1 MDFSRV
7 EQVKDD
13 FTLLRPV
20 YINGANATEVWL
32 KNGEVLYDKR
42 GIKGVLKAVGRTYMI
57 DFSAQKKKV
66 AELLQR
72 TAIVPFY
79 IDAQRVFI
87 PVKMRKALTAKDAV
101 YGYVDLARLQQVDTV
116 AKNKCRAVVGNGM
129 EIDIF
134 SSRITVVNSLNNGQ
148 QVQAMLA
155 DQVKD
160 ETNDEQIIGLI
171 IKFLRELRNIL
182 Q

>member
-1 MDFSRV
+1 
-7 EQVKDD
+7 
-13 FTLLRPV
+13 
-20 YINGANATEVWL
+20 
-32 KNGEVLYDKR
+32 
-42 GIKGVLKAVGRTYMI
+42 MI
-57 DFSAQKKKV
+57 DFSAQKKKI

-79 IDAQRVFI
+79 IDAGRVFI
-87 PVKMRKALTAKDAV
+87 PVKMRKALTVNDAV
-101 YGYVDLARLQQVDTV
+101 YGYVDLAWLQQVDAV

-134 SSRITVVNSLNNGQ
+134 SSRITVVNSQNNGQ
-148 QVQAMLA
+148 RVREMLA